1 MNDEQIKGNWKQI
14 KGNLKEK
21 WGKLTDNEIIESEG
35 KRDYLAGLIQEKYGQ
50 TKDLALQELNEFF
63 KSIKGGTENEQ
74 TK

>member
-35 KRDYLAGLIQEKYGQ
+35 KRDFLAGKIQERYGK
-50 TKDLALQELNEFF
+50 TKDSALEELNEFF
-63 KSIKGGTENEQ
+63 KTLKDGTENEQ